1 MYGSVFRMQ
10 PAAGKRQ
17 ELIDLMTGPDD
28 RRPPGMVTAYLLAE
42 DKGGAV
48 WGMAVFE
55 DQQSYRRNAEDPA
68 QDEEFQRWRA
78 LLDADPEW
86 HDGTIMQAPA

>member
-1 MYGSVFRMQ
+1 MYGSVFRMK

-17 ELIDLMTGPDD
+17 ELIDLMTAPDD
-28 RRPPGMVTAYLLAE
+28 RRPPGMVAAYLLAE
-42 DKGGAV
+42 DKDDAV
-48 WGMAVFE
+48 WVMAVFE
-55 DQQSYRRNAEDPA
+55 DEQSYRKNAQDPS
-68 QDEEFQRWRA
+68 QDEEYRRWRA